1 VKKFESKFRAV
12 TPAVVDYPN
21 LIIFLAIN
29 DAIKQVKRR
38 VEEEG
43 VARPAASDAGKCRRD
58 AIVDKRACMHACI
71 HLHIHINTCTYTR
84 IVSVGPG
91 GKRRRAM
98 ARRGRRRRTS
108 PSPFF
113 FSHSS
118 SPSLCESCPRG

>member
-43 VARPAASDAGKCRRD
+43 VARPAASDAGKCRRAMRD
-58 AIVDKRACMHACI
+58 GGQTCMHACMHAY
-71 HLHIHINTCTYTR
+71 TYTH
-84 IVSVGPG
+84 
-91 GKRRRAM
+91 
-98 ARRGRRRRTS
+98 TY
-108 PSPFF
+108 
-113 FSHSS
+113 
-118 SPSLCESCPRG
+118 